1 MRWIR
6 LLSALIAAKYRGR
19 LDVTGTSVIHFRV
32 WPLDIDASIMNHA
45 SMMTVME
52 LGRIDFMVR
61 SRFFALA
68 RKKKWYFPSAAIS
81 VQFIRPLSLFQKAE
95 VHTRV
100 FHVSESWIYL
110 EQKVVR
116 DGKTVAVCIVK
127 SKVKKG
133 RETVNT
139 NEILRAL
146 NIDSFPME
154 GSELVECY
162 EQENKMVVERSS
174 QTVENFKK

>member
-6 LLSALIAAKYRGR
+6 LLSALIAARFRSR
-19 LDVTGTSVIHFRV
+19 LGVTDTSVISFRV

-45 SMMTVME
+45 SLMTVME

-61 SRFFALA
+61 SGFFALA
-68 RKKKWYFPSAAIS
+68 RKKKWYFPSAAVS
-81 VQFIRPLSLFQKAE
+81 VQFIRPLKLFQTAE

-100 FHVSESWIYL
+100 FHVNEHWIYL

-116 DGKTVAVCIVK
+116 GGKVMAVCIVK
-127 SKVKKG
+127 SKVKMG

-139 NEILRAL
+139 NEILKAL
-146 NIDSFPME
+146 NI
-154 GSELVECY
+154 GSLPAEAKELIECY
-162 EQENKMVVERSS
+162 EQENKMLLERL
-174 QTVENFKK
+174 Q